1 MYTAPRKGAAGF
13 IQICMVRAK
22 QNLQELF
29 EMMSGMAVGKDIEL
43 LFDKVTQESDIVESW
58 RTPDGKLAYLSE
70 SCVRLHGYTRNE
82 ILADPEWMERIIHPE
97 DLDSWKA
104 WISQVTGN
112 TNFKGKQEYRIIT
125 REGAVKWIETN
136 WYPLNDS
143 SGNFFGWRSTSMD
156 ITDRKQEEEQHE
168 ITEARYKA
176 ILDSQNELIVR
187 HSPDNTITYVNKA
200 LTDFVGISARDLIG
214 QKWFA
219 SVQPEDVQQIQPRLK
234 ELNPDRPSAS
244 IVLQNMRFDGQP
256 RWIQWCSTG
265 IFDKNGIL
273 IEYQVVGRDITD
285 EYLTKTNLEK
295 ALQEVAELKEKL
307 EAENL
312 FLKDVITS
320 KDSLH
325 GIVANSLGMK
335 QVLEQSR
342 QVAVTDSAV
351 LITGETGTG
360 KELIA
365 RTIHQMSRRNKKM
378 MVTVN
383 CAALPASLIES
394 ELFGREKGAYT
405 GALTRQIGRF
415 ELADQ
420 TTIFLDEIGELP
432 LELQVKLMRI
442 LQFGE
447 FERIGSPE
455 THKTDIRV
463 IAATNKDLKKA
474 LDDGIFRKDLYY
486 RLNVFPIHIPP
497 LRERS
502 EDIPALTW
510 AFISELTEKTGKRID
525 SIPRKTMDRLIHYS
539 WPGNVRE
546 LRNVIEHAMILATGH
561 VLDIPVWSS
570 DIHAEEKV
578 HSLEEVERRYII
590 QVLKKTSW
598 RVRGAGGAAEML
610 GLNEG
615 TLRFR
620 MKKLGIQR
628 PE

>member
-1 MYTAPRKGAAGF
+1 
-13 IQICMVRAK
+13 MVMAK

-58 RTPDGKLAYLSE
+58 RTPDGKLVYLSD
-70 SCVRLHGYTRNE
+70 SCVRLHGYTRDE
-82 ILADPEWMERIIHPE
+82 ILSDPGWMERIIYPE
-97 DLDSWKA
+97 DLYLWQEL
-104 WISQVTGN
+104 ISQVTEN
-112 TNFKGKQEYRIIT
+112 KNFKGKLEYRLIT
-125 REGAVKWIETN
+125 REGDVRWIETN
-136 WYPLNDS
+136 WYPLYDS
-143 SGNFFGWRSTSMD
+143 LGNFFGWRSTSMD
-156 ITDRKQEEEQHE
+156 ITDRKQEEQQHR
-168 ITEARYKA
+168 ITEARYRA

-200 LTDFVGISARDLIG
+200 LTDFLGINALDLLG
-214 QKWFA
+214 KEWFV
-219 SVQPEDVQQIQPRLK
+219 SIRPEVIQQIQSRMKGLSPEKR
-234 ELNPDRPSAS
+234 SAS
-244 IVLQNMRFDGQP
+244 IVLQNLRFDGQL

-265 IFDKNGIL
+265 IFDKKGIL
-273 IEYQVVGRDITD
+273 IEYQVVGRDITE
-285 EYLTKTNLEK
+285 EYLTKQNLEK
-295 ALQEVAELKEKL
+295 ALQEVAGLKEKL
-307 EAENL
+307 EVENL

-320 KDSLH
+320 KISVP

-335 QVLEQSR
+335 QVLELTR

-365 RTIHQMSRRNKKM
+365 RTIHQMSKRNKKM

-432 LELQVKLMRI
+432 LELQVKLLRI

-447 FERIGSPE
+447 FERIGSPA
-455 THKTDIRV
+455 THKTDVRV

-474 LDDGIFRKDLYY
+474 LEEGIFRKDLYY

-497 LRERS
+497 LRERP
-502 EDIPALTW
+502 EDITSLTW
-510 AFISELTEKTGKRID
+510 TFVNELSEKTGKRID
-525 SIPRKTMDRLIHYS
+525 SIPRKTMDRLVHYS

-561 VLDIPVWSS
+561 VLDIPVRSS
-570 DIHAEEKV
+570 DIHAEEKI
-578 HSLEEVERRYII
+578 HSLEEVERRHII
-590 QVLKKTSW
+590 HILKKTSW
-598 RVRGAGGAAEML
+598 RVRGTGGAAEIL

-628 PE
+628 PES